1 MSSFDEFAAQVLE
14 RLPSPVWVV
23 QGDGEIAF
31 ANTAAAVEVGW
42 SDPRQLLG
50 LPSHETV
57 HHRHADGS
65 DYGRDNCLV
74 LRNGTPMPF
83 TSDSDEWFIRRDGSM
98 FPIAWS
104 CAPIDMPAGAGMV
117 VSFRD
122 ITDERQRTQLRHGQQ
137 WDAIRAAAPGAMAV
151 PPSREQL
158 IDRIRTFISEN
169 ALDPALDPT
178 TVARTHH
185 ISLRLLQ
192 GLFADAGSSPA
203 RFIRDQRLTH
213 ARRLLDEGESITRA
227 GALSG
232 FSDLG
237 TFTRAFRR
245 RFGCTPSTFLKGY
258 QTLP

>member
-42 SDPRQLLG
+42 SNPRQLLG
-50 LPSHETV
+50 MPSHDTV

-65 DYGRDNCLV
+65 DYPSDACLV

-83 TSDSDEWFIRRDGSM
+83 TPKSDEWFIRRDGSM

-104 CAPIDMPAGAGMV
+104 CAPIEMHSGHGMV
-117 VSFRD
+117 VAFRD
-122 ITDERQRTQLRHGQQ
+122 ITEDRRRDQLRSAGQ
-137 WDAIRAAAPGAMAV
+137 WEAVLDASPTPTVV
-151 PPSREQL
+151 PANREQL
-158 IDRIRTFISEN
+158 IDRIRTFIMEN

-178 TVARTHH
+178 VVAKTHH

-192 GLFADAGSSPA
+192 GMFSDAGSSPA
-203 RFIRDQRLTH
+203 RFIRDQRLIH
-213 ARRLLDEGESITRA
+213 ARKLLNEGESISRA
-227 GALSG
+227 GSLSG

>member
-1 MSSFDEFAAQVLE
+1 MSFDEFALEVLE

-31 ANTAAAVEVGW
+31 ANTAAAVQVGW

-50 LPSHETV
+50 MPSHETV
-57 HHRHADGS
+57 HHRRPDGVGVSTRRLHGAAKWHADPLHTQV
-65 DYGRDNCLV
+65 RRV
-74 LRNGTPMPF
+74 F
-83 TSDSDEWFIRRDGSM
+83 VRRDGST

-104 CAPIDMPAGAGMV
+104 CAPIEMQSGSGMV
-117 VSFRD
+117 VAFRD
-122 ITDERQRTQLRHGQQ
+122 VSDDRQQLRLLHGGQ
-137 WDAIRAAAPGAMAV
+137 WEAIRDAAPRPSV
-151 PPSREQL
+151 VESRERL
-158 IDRIRTFISEN
+158 IDRIRTFIAAN
-169 ALDPALDPT
+169 ALDPKLDPVI
-178 TVARTHH
+178 VAKTHH

-192 GLFADAGSSPA
+192 GLFADEGSSPA

-213 ARRLLDEGESITRA
+213 ARTLLDEGHPISTA

-245 RFGCTPSTFLKGY
+245 RFGCTPSTFLRGY
-258 QTLP
+258 RTLP

>member
-1 MSSFDEFAAQVLE
+1 MSFDEFALQVLE

-31 ANTAAAVEVGW
+31 ANSAAAYEVGW

-50 LPSHETV
+50 MPSHETV
-57 HHRHADGS
+57 HHRYADGS
-65 DYGRDNCLV
+65 DYPRDACLV
-74 LRNGTPMPF
+74 LRNGTPMPC
-83 TSDSDEWFIRRDGSM
+83 TPKSDEWFIRRDGTL

-104 CAPIDMPAGAGMV
+104 CAPIKMSSGSGMV

-122 ITDERQRTQLRHGQQ
+122 LTDDRQRDRVRHDGQ
-137 WDAIRAAAPGAMAV
+137 WDAIREAAPR
-151 PPSREQL
+151 PSALVNRELL
-158 IDRIRTFISEN
+158 IDRIRAFIAAN
-169 ALDPALDPT
+169 ALDPALDPSI
-178 TVARTHH
+178 VAKTHH

-192 GLFADAGSSPA
+192 GLFADEDSSPA
-203 RFIRDQRLTH
+203 RFIRDQRLLH
-213 ARRLLDEGESITRA
+213 ARRLLDDGESISRA

-245 RFGCTPSTFLKGY
+245 RFGCTPSSYLRGY
-258 QTLP
+258 RVLP

>member
-1 MSSFDEFAAQVLE
+1 MPSIHEFAPQVLE

-50 LPSHETV
+50 MPSHETV
-57 HHRHADGS
+57 HHRYVDGS
-65 DYGRDNCLV
+65 DYPRDACLV

-83 TSDSDEWFIRRDGSM
+83 HSDSDEWFIRRDGSM

-104 CAPIDMPAGAGMV
+104 CAPIEMPSGSGIV
-117 VSFRD
+117 VAFRD
-122 ITDERQRTQLRHGQQ
+122 VSADRQRNLLRHTGQ
-137 WDAIRAAAPGAMAV
+137 WEAVLDAAPSVKVV
-151 PPSREQL
+151 PANREL
-158 IDRIRTFISEN
+158 LMNRIRSFIVDN
-169 ALDPALDPT
+169 ALDAALDPT
-178 TVARTHH
+178 VVAKEHH

-192 GLFADAGSSPA
+192 GLFAEAGSSPA
-203 RFIRDQRLTH
+203 RFIRDRRLMH
-213 ARRLLDEGESITRA
+213 ARKLLDDGESISRA
-227 GALSG
+227 AALSG

-245 RFGCTPSTFLKGY
+245 RFGCTPSSFLRGY
-258 QTLP
+258 HTLP

>member
-1 MSSFDEFAAQVLE
+1 MSPFDEFAAQVLE

-50 LPSHETV
+50 MPSHETV

-65 DYGRDNCLV
+65 DYERDACLV

-83 TSDSDEWFIRRDGSM
+83 TSNSDEWFTRRDGSM

-104 CAPIDMPAGAGMV
+104 CAPIEMRSGDGMV
-117 VSFRD
+117 VAFRD
-122 ITDERQRTQLRHGQQ
+122 ISAERQLTQLRHGSQ
-137 WDAIRAAAPGAMAV
+137 WDAVLDAAPGPTAV
-151 PPSREQL
+151 PPSRELL
-158 IDRIRTFISEN
+158 IDRIRTFIVEN
-169 ALDPALDPT
+169 ALDPTLDPSI
-178 TVARTHH
+178 VAKNHH

-213 ARRLLDEGESITRA
+213 ARRLLDDGESITRA

>member
-1 MSSFDEFAAQVLE
+1 MSFDEFAVQVLE

-23 QGDGEIAF
+23 SGDGEIVF

-42 SDPRQLLG
+42 SNPRQLLG
-50 LPSHETV
+50 MPSHETV

-65 DYGRDNCLV
+65 EYHRDACLV
-74 LRNGTPMPF
+74 LRNGTPLPC
-83 TSDSDEWFIRRDGSM
+83 TPKSDEWFVRRDGSM

-104 CAPIDMPAGAGMV
+104 CAPIEIHSGAGMV

-122 ITDERQRTQLRHGQQ
+122 ISDERQRQRLRYDAQGE
-137 WDAIRAAAPGAMAV
+137 AIRDAAPRPTAS
-151 PPSREQL
+151 PSREQL
-158 IDRIRTFISEN
+158 IDRVRTFITEN
-169 ALDPALDPT
+169 ALDPHLDPT
-178 TVARTHH
+178 VVARNHH

-192 GLFADAGSSPA
+192 GLFADEGSSPA
-203 RFIRDQRLTH
+203 RFIRDQRLIH
-213 ARRLLDEGESITRA
+213 ARGLLSDGESISRA
-227 GALSG
+227 GMLSG

-258 QTLP
+258 RTLP

>member
-1 MSSFDEFAAQVLE
+1 MSPFDEFAAQVLE

-23 QGDGEIAF
+23 QDDGEIAF

-42 SDPRQLLG
+42 SDPRRLLG
-50 LPSHETV
+50 KPSHETV

-65 DYGRDNCLV
+65 DYGRDACLV

-83 TSDSDEWFIRRDGSM
+83 TPNSDEWFIRRDGSM

-104 CAPIDMPAGAGMV
+104 CAPIDMHSRAGMV
-117 VSFRD
+117 VTFRD
-122 ITDERQRTQLRHGQQ
+122 ITAERQRKQLRHGGQ
-137 WDAIRAAAPGAMAV
+137 WDAVLDAAPRPTVV
-151 PPSREQL
+151 PPTRELL
-158 IDRIRTFISEN
+158 IDRIRAFIVDN
-169 ALDPALDPT
+169 ALDPALDPM
-178 TVARTHH
+178 TVAKTHH
-185 ISLRLLQ
+185 VSLRLLQ
-192 GLFADAGSSPA
+192 GIFADVGSSPA
-203 RFIRDQRLTH
+203 RFIRDQRLIH
-213 ARRLLDEGESITRA
+213 ARRLLDEGESISRA

>member
-1 MSSFDEFAAQVLE
+1 MSFDEFAVQVLE

-31 ANTAAAVEVGW
+31 ANTAAAVQVGW

-50 LPSHETV
+50 MPSHETV
-57 HHRHADGS
+57 HHRRTDGS
-65 DYGRDNCLV
+65 DYPRDACLV
-74 LRNGTPMPF
+74 LRNGTPMPC
-83 TSDSDEWFIRRDGSM
+83 TPKSDEWFVRRDGST

-104 CAPIDMPAGAGMV
+104 CAPIEMHSGSGMV
-117 VSFRD
+117 VAFRD
-122 ITDERQRTQLRHGQQ
+122 VSDDRQQMRLLHGGQ
-137 WDAIRAAAPGAMAV
+137 WEAIRDAAPRPSAV
-151 PPSREQL
+151 LSRDQL
-158 IDRIRTFISEN
+158 IDRIRTFIAAN
-169 ALDPALDPT
+169 ALDPTLDPAV
-178 TVARTHH
+178 VAKAHH

-192 GLFADAGSSPA
+192 GLFADEGSSPA

-213 ARRLLDEGESITRA
+213 ARTLLNDGHSISSA

-245 RFGCTPSTFLKGY
+245 RFGCTPSTFLRGY
-258 QTLP
+258 RTLP